1 MCDKQRFKEL
11 LTEFLQQN
19 NITDDDF
26 NKALDKDGA
35 TFYLDDLDTNIE
47 IDCHIILDCTHA
59 MQAINDKSPIL
70 TEMAKILY
78 DAIDDKI
85 QSLKDIQTCYKY
97 EYLGKNYVS
106 DRVNGG
112 E

>member
-1 MCDKQRFKEL
+1 
-11 LTEFLQQN
+11 
-19 NITDDDF
+19 
-26 NKALDKDGA
+26 
-35 TFYLDDLDTNIE
+35 
-47 IDCHIILDCTHA
+47 
-59 MQAINDKSPIL
+59 MQTINGKSPLL